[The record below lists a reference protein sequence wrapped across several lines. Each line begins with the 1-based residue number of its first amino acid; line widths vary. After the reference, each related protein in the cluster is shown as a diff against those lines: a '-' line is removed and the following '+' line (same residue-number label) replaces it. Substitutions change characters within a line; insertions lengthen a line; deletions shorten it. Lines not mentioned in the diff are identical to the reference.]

1 VVSSSAAAID
11 PIKEE
16 MRSAMKSDLKSEAR
30 AAVFAVCFI
39 LLASTKSAAQSS
51 IDPSSALL
59 LNPAGSSSVRPR
71 AGETRLDSGRYTIRP
86 RVDKTSDRPAD
97 KTPPSPRK
105 PVETTSSKEP
115 DPAPSATP
123 SPQPTSA
130 GGTVN
135 PGSAQPGSA
144 QPGSAQ
150 TDEPQALAVEGSGA
164 EVIPAPEAT
173 RMLDISVA
181 TVYLYEDAQSSYSYR
196 QETMA
201 SPAYSAAARAW
212 LSPEFAVGGSYLA
225 TFGGQVAD
233 QTASVSASRTE
244 TAFGLYL
251 RKLFAS
257 SHLTFGVELIDSQFR
272 VSSDAVSKLKTK
284 SSGVRLSM
292 EGEFQSSA
300 SSAWLIG
307 FSASPRLQHEE
318 ITAATEVRSGT
329 GVNAYAVGASLER
342 RWRFDN
348 SNAMFIR
355 LEHKFERDLFTGSA
369 TLADPIGG
377 ATPNG
382 VAASV
387 GTTLIQFGYNWGG

>member
-135 PGSAQPGSA
+135 PGSA

>member
-135 PGSAQPGSA
+135 PGSAQT
-144 QPGSAQ
+144 GSAQ